1 MENPAI
7 ETKAAPVIQEKLL
20 TTEKATELAE
30 AGQKK
35 IDFLNSVEE
44 KVYKGESLNEE
55 EQKQKELFFGDTDIK
70 EVLMYE
76 AESLK
81 YNQYQLATAGINGAE
96 HVQIAFPTGV
106 HHKETEFENW
116 AKENEKPIKELYH
129 YAGTTMDRA
138 CESIVAEHNTKTKP
152 EEKLGWSE
160 EDQHAHAS
168 RWYAVEFLEDK
179 ELKGF
184 KFVFGGTE
192 YRVLK
197 STDGARWYA
206 SLGRSSINLTPE
218 AVDKKLKELD
228 RNIASWIEEK
238 ANQTLR

>member
-96 HVQIAFPTGV
+96 HVQIAFPTGA

-138 CESIVAEHNTKTKP
+138 CESIVAEHNTTTKP
-152 EEKLGWSE
+152 EEKLGWVE
-160 EDQHAHAS
+160 EDERAHTA
-168 RWYAVEFLEDK
+168 RWYSVEFLED
-179 ELKGF
+179 ERSKGF

-197 STDGARWYA
+197 NTDNKWYVI
-206 SLGRSSINLTPE
+206 LDRSAINLTTE
-218 AVDKKLKELD
+218 STDKKLKELD